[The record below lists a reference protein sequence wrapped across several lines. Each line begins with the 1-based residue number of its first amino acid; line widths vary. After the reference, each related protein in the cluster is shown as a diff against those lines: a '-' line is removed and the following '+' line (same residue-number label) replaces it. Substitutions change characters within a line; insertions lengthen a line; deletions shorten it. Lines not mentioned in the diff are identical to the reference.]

1 MGAKGL
7 GAEVSIH
14 EVGVVF
20 RGLVES
26 IEDSDGLSL
35 VCQLA
40 VKIAHKDGV
49 RAVYRYGVNGK

>member
-26 IEDSDGLSL
+26 IEDSDGLSRMR
-35 VCQLA
+35 QLA
-40 VKIAHKDGV
+40 SKVAHEEGV
-49 RAVYRYGVNGK
+49 RAV